1 MFSVSD
7 AARSDAHF
15 FSLVLVLLLRL
26 RQICVH
32 PALIQEGE
40 EAGIDLS
47 DFDVNHDKSSELA
60 RAKRLVSE
68 DFVERMK
75 KKLKEVSLE
84 RIAAEQQVR

>member
-1 MFSVSD
+1 MVL
-7 AARSDAHF
+7 
-15 FSLVLVLLLRL
+15 SLVLVILLRL

-40 EAGIDLS
+40 DAVLELS
-47 DFDVNHDKSSELA
+47 DFGVNHGKNSELA

-75 KKLKEVSLE
+75 KKLKEISLE
-84 RIAAEQQVR
+84 RTAAEKQVSSHLRVPERVD